1 VKETLV
7 FIALVGLFYLSMYGI
22 GTIFN
27 TETNNL
33 LRKILEELEKRNREV
48 TNANK

>member
-1 VKETLV
+1 MKETLV
-7 FIALVGLFYLSMYGI
+7 FVVLVGLFCWFIYGM

-27 TETNNL
+27 ADTNNL
-33 LRKILEELEKRNREV
+33 LRKILEALEKINREV

>member
-1 VKETLV
+1 MKEPLV
-7 FIALVGLFYLSMYGI
+7 FIVLVGLFWLSIYGI

-27 TETNNL
+27 AETNNL
-33 LRKILEELEKRNREV
+33 LRKILEELEKTNREV